1 MGYNLYFRFIK
12 DELINANDVFI
23 QNVDNFLFSIYF
35 GYLGNFPDNEDKKTL
50 FLSFLF
56 RNIKNVLMGG
66 SMQLGYKKMSEEEK
80 NKILK
85 EIEEEKDE
93 EKKKI
98 KISPL
103 DFKNNLYDLHPH
115 EVEELVDI
123 ITNEEMRHSELKM
136 ALILYCILV
145 NSLDK
150 TEGEK
155 FDKIKNELFPLIKLL
170 KEIFCEFDHNEIHNE
185 RTFIFALR
193 SPAGYHD
200 VQYNINNGDDMLNK
214 YDFDAGADVN
224 IMDLYYYDD
233 NLNEGRFSRKK
244 NKKDKRIGERYD
256 IVLNFYLCDLK
267 NYYRL

>member
-35 GYLGNFPDNEDKKTL
+35 GYLGNFPGNEDKKSL

-56 RNIKNVLMGG
+56 RDIKNVLMGG
-66 SMQLGYKKMSEEEK
+66 SMQLGFKKMSEEEK

-98 KISPL
+98 KIRSL
-103 DFKNNLYDLHPH
+103 DFKNELYDSHPH
-115 EVEELVDI
+115 EVEALVDI
-123 ITNEEMRHSELKM
+123 IKNEEMRNSELEM

-155 FDKIKNELFPLIKLL
+155 FDNIKNELFPLIKLL
-170 KEIFCEFDHNEIHNE
+170 KEIFYEFEHNELHNE

-193 SPAGYHD
+193 SPAGYHN
-200 VQYNINNGDDMLNK
+200 VYYTIYNGDDMLNE
-214 YDFDAGADVN
+214 YDSDADVN
-224 IMDLYYYDD
+224 IMDLYHYDD

-244 NKKDKRIGERYD
+244 NKKDRRIGERYD
-256 IVLNFYLCDLK
+256 RVLDFYLYDRK